1 MHNNHIDPVELLRA
15 LEISWVSKAHPKE
28 KEESSPINF
37 SRLTPDEVVKSMQ
50 EIVES
55 SQPALVKV

>member
-1 MHNNHIDPVELLRA
+1 MHNNYIDPVEFLRA
-15 LEISWVSKAHPKE
+15 LEINWASKAHPKE

-37 SRLTPDEVVKSMQ
+37 SRLTPDEVMKGMQ
-50 EIVES
+50 ETVES